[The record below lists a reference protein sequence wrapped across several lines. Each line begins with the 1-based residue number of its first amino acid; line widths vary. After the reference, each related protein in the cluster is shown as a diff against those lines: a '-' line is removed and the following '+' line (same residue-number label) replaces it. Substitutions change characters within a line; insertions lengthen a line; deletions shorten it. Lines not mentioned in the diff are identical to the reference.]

1 MPEWN
6 VLLVTFD
13 QWRGDC
19 LSAAGHPV
27 LRTPHLDALA
37 AEGVLFRR
45 HFAQAVPCGPSRASL
60 WTGMYLQNHRS
71 GTNGTPLDARFT
83 NLALEVRKLGYKP
96 ALFGYTDTTRDPRHL
111 DDDDPLLENFE
122 QALPGMDEE
131 LMLGTN
137 IGLWLDDL
145 KRKGYE
151 VPERQFDI
159 FLHRNDR
166 ADTAGRAFSYAPP
179 VYKAEDSD
187 SRFLTDQVQDY
198 IDEHRGEG
206 WFVHASYLRP
216 HPPFVVAEPYHDRYK
231 PGDVTPPVRAASVS
245 AEQAVHPYLAY
256 QIDNNTPHKWCE
268 SVSKRPSDMTDGE
281 IAQLRATYYGMINEV
296 EDNFDRLID
305 YLKTTGEYDRTL
317 IIVTSDHG
325 EYMGDHYL
333 LGKSGW
339 FDCAYHIPLIVRDPR
354 TQADAGRGR
363 IVDAFSE
370 NIDLMPTVLKWL
382 SADIPRQCDGRS
394 LLPWLDGGTPA
405 DWRQETYY
413 EFDFR
418 DVGFPFSENALGL
431 RPDECGISVLRGERY
446 KYVHFTSLP
455 PLLFDLET
463 DPGEL
468 HNCIDDPAYA
478 GVALAFARKML
489 SCRMS
494 NDERVLTNT
503 VIDRGAHEYPDER
516 RGFRSDLFDPG

>member
-83 NLALEVRKLGYKP
+83 NLALEVRELGYTP
-96 ALFGYTDTTRDPRHL
+96 ALFGYTDTTHDPRHL
-111 DDDDPLLENFE
+111 EPGDPLLENFE
-122 QALPGMDEE
+122 QALPGMEHC
-131 LMLGTN
+131 LPLGTN
-137 IGLWLDDL
+137 VELWLDDL
-145 KRKGYE
+145 RTKGYA

-159 FLHRNDR
+159 FLHQTDR
-166 ADTAGRAFSYAPP
+166 EDAAGRAFSFAPP

-187 SRFLTDQVQDY
+187 SRFLTDRVMDY
-198 IDEHRGEG
+198 VDDQRSGG

-216 HPPFVVAEPYHDRYK
+216 HPPFIVAEPYHDRYR
-231 PGDVTPPVRAASVS
+231 PEDVPAPARANSVK
-245 AEQAVHPYLAY
+245 AEQAAHPYLAY
-256 QIDNNTPHKWCE
+256 QIGNNTPHHWCE
-268 SVSKRPSDMTDGE
+268 GVEKRPADMTDRE

-296 EDNFDRLID
+296 EDNFARLID
-305 YLKTTGEYDRTL
+305 HLKATSQYERTL
-317 IIVTSDHG
+317 IVVTSDHG
-325 EYMGDHYL
+325 EYMGDHHL

-339 FDCAYHIPLIVRDPR
+339 FDCAFHIPLIIRDPR
-354 TQADAGRGR
+354 PEADAARGR
-363 IVDAFSE
+363 VVDAFSE
-370 NIDLMPTVLKWL
+370 NIDVMPTVLKWL
-382 SADIPRQCDGRS
+382 GADVPRQCDGRS
-394 LLPWLDGGTPA
+394 LLPWMHDETPA
-405 DWRQETYY
+405 DWRREAFFEY
-413 EFDFR
+413 DFR

-431 RPDECGISVLRGERY
+431 RPDECGIGMLRGERY

-455 PLLFDLET
+455 PLLFDLEK
-463 DPGEL
+463 DPWEL

-478 GVALAFARKML
+478 KVALAYAQKML

-494 NDERVLTNT
+494 NAERVLTNT
-503 VIDRGAHEYPDER
+503 VVKAGSHEFPDER
-516 RGFRSDLFDPG
+516 RGFRTEQFDAV